1 MSSVS
6 GNLED
11 KSITMDKIL
20 VSIVTT
26 EKAYIL
32 AEKYNYLVVKTYR
45 GVNKKQI
52 KDFIEKS
59 YNVRVVKVN
68 TLIDR
73 DGYKK
78 AYVKLAPEYRALD
91 IMERASR

>member
-1 MSSVS
+1 MSSESNRAEEVIVTS
-6 GNLED
+6 RV
-11 KSITMDKIL
+11 L

-32 AEKYNYLVVKTYR
+32 AEKQNYLTVKTYR
-45 GVNKKQI
+45 NVNRKQI
-52 KDFIEKS
+52 KDFIEKA

-78 AYVKLAPEYRALD
+78 AYVKLAPEHRALD
-91 IMERASR
+91 IIERASR